1 MDMEVIMAMV
11 GDTLIKKRL
20 EALTDMKK
28 ILGYLFVI
36 LAFTS
41 CAAPKE
47 ISYFQDVEDGTSL
60 LLAPDGE
67 IRIQPEDK
75 LSIYVKTRDQEISQ
89 LFNIG
94 YSSGGYESSTY
105 SRSYVVDSRGY
116 IDFPE
121 LGDIFVKGKTRE
133 EVEDY
138 IKFQL
143 ESRNL
148 VKKPTVFVDFREMYY
163 TVLGEI
169 NPGRRQITKDHTTIL
184 EAIAESGDLRI
195 DALRTNVLVM
205 RKSGD
210 EMKSYRVNLVN
221 AEELYKSPVYYI
233 QQGDVIYIEAN
244 AKRQRQSTVEGNN
257 FQTIGFWM
265 SMFSFAVGVLN
276 LIF

>member
-1 MDMEVIMAMV
+1 
-11 GDTLIKKRL
+11 
-20 EALTDMKK
+20 MKK
-28 ILGYLFVI
+28 IIGYLFVI
-36 LAFTS
+36 MAFVS

-60 LLAPDGE
+60 LLAPNGE

-75 LSIYVKTRDQEISQ
+75 LSIYVKTRDQDISQ

-94 YSSGGYESSTY
+94 YNSGGYESSTY
-105 SRSYVVDSRGY
+105 SRSYIVDSRGY

-121 LGDIFVKGKTRE
+121 LGEIYVKGKTRE
-133 EVEDY
+133 EIEDY

-163 TVLGEI
+163 TVLGEL

-195 DALRTNVLVM
+195 DALRTNILVM
-205 RKSGD
+205 RKSGE

-233 QQGDVIYIEAN
+233 QQGDVIYVEAN